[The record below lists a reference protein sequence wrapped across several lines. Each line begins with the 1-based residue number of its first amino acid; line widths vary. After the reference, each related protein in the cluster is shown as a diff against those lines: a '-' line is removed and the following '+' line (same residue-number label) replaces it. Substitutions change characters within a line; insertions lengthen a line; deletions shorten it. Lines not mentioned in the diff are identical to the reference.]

1 MSKRKMSRVNF
12 RVDALIN
19 YNDMKKVCSVRDLSL
34 SGIYLATDLD
44 LALGKSVNL
53 TVKIISDST
62 VGEIEL
68 TGIVVRK
75 DHDGLALEFS
85 DLPIDSYLFLRNV
98 VVYNSGDPE
107 AIDQEYRQHHAS
119 RKMKTHGDL

>member
-44 LALGKSVNL
+44 IAIGENVKL

-62 VGEIEL
+62 TGEL
-68 TGIVVRK
+68 YLSGIIVRK
-75 DHDGLALEFS
+75 DSDGLALEFS

-107 AIDQEYRQHHAS
+107 TIDQEYRRHLAS
-119 RKMKTHGDL
+119 RKMKTTGDS